1 MNDLRRA
8 ALQAVGKKLAEVLD
22 ELDSIENAEKDYRD
36 SIPGS
41 LRHSKRY
48 ERADAVCDA
57 LRDAVGYVDEAIM
70 SVREAAK

>member
-1 MNDLRRA
+1 MNDLRRT

-36 SIPGS
+36 SIPGA